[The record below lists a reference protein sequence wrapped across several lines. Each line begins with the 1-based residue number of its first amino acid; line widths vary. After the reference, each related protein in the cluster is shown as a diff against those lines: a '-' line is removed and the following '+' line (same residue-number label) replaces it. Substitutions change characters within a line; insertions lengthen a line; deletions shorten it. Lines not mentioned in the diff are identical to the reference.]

1 MTARA
6 KVAPSRLSMHTVMA
20 NSGFGTL
27 KIHKPEGVT
36 IVIPKNHLTADGRV
50 KKHILKHTQE
60 LTRENIEILESKGVR
75 VYVGRSVQD

>member
-20 NSGFGTL
+20 NSGFGALT
-27 KIHKPEGVT
+27 IHKAEGVT
-36 IVIPKNHLTADGRV
+36 IVIPQEHIRKDGHI

-60 LTRENIEILESKGVR
+60 LTRENVERLESKGVR
-75 VYVGRSVQD
+75 VFIGKGGC

>member
-20 NSGFGTL
+20 NSGFGAL

-36 IVIPKNHLTADGRV
+36 IVIPKSHLTKDGRV
-50 KKHILKHTQE
+50 KKFISDKLNE
-60 LTRENIEILESKGVR
+60 LTKENIVALEKRGVKIYKR
-75 VYVGRSVQD
+75 

>member
-50 KKHILKHTQE
+50 KKNIDNLLNE
-60 LTRENIEILESKGVR
+60 LTRENIAALEKRGVKIYTR
-75 VYVGRSVQD
+75 